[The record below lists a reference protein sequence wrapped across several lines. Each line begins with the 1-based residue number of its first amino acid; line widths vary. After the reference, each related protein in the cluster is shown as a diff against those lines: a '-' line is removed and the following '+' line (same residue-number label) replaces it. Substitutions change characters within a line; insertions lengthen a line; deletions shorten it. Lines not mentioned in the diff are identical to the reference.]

1 MNKLKKILAL
11 LMVAA
16 FALMSVAFANDTEN
30 EENRVQPRSSEYF
43 RSYSG
48 SIVAKGNG
56 RFNIVFNVTARS
68 VMTKLGATSISVYK
82 NGSYVY
88 TIDYTDSG
96 RSEMMK
102 YNTIV
107 MSDTESYQGTSGAT
121 YYAKIYLYAKNS
133 NGSDTVT
140 YTTSSVRV

>member
-56 RFNIVFNVTARS
+56 
-68 VMTKLGATSISVYK
+68 G
-82 NGSYVY
+82 
-88 TIDYTDSG
+88 
-96 RSEMMK
+96 
-102 YNTIV
+102 
-107 MSDTESYQGTSGAT
+107 
-121 YYAKIYLYAKNS
+121 
-133 NGSDTVT
+133 
-140 YTTSSVRV
+140 

>member
-96 RSEMMK
+96 TFLRVTCPKAVADKAAGMLGMGEERRS
-102 YNTIV
+102 
-107 MSDTESYQGTSGAT
+107 
-121 YYAKIYLYAKNS
+121 
-133 NGSDTVT
+133 
-140 YTTSSVRV
+140 

>member
-56 RFNIVFNVTARS
+56 KFK
-68 VMTKLGATSISVYK
+68 KLALLFAMRTGK
-82 NGSYVY
+82 K
-88 TIDYTDSG
+88 TD
-96 RSEMMK
+96 
-102 YNTIV
+102 NTRNAGILRR
-107 MSDTESYQGTSGAT
+107 QGLHG
-121 YYAKIYLYAKNS
+121 KGPRRN
-133 NGSDTVT
+133 N
-140 YTTSSVRV
+140 

>member
-30 EENRVQPRSSEYF
+30 EGNRVQPRSSEYF

-56 RFNIVFNVTARS
+56 
-68 VMTKLGATSISVYK
+68 G
-82 NGSYVY
+82 
-88 TIDYTDSG
+88 
-96 RSEMMK
+96 
-102 YNTIV
+102 
-107 MSDTESYQGTSGAT
+107 
-121 YYAKIYLYAKNS
+121 
-133 NGSDTVT
+133 
-140 YTTSSVRV
+140 

>member
-56 RFNIVFNVTARS
+56 RFDIAFCNANR
-68 VMTKLGATSISVYK
+68 KK
-82 NGSYVY
+82 R
-88 TIDYTDSG
+88 TIP
-96 RSEMMK
+96 EMP
-102 YNTIV
+102 
-107 MSDTESYQGTSGAT
+107 E
-121 YYAKIYLYAKNS
+121 YYAAK
-133 NGSDTVT
+133 GCTEKVLDETIE
-140 YTTSSVRV
+140 